1 MQRFSAKRVS
11 RIACGVYV
19 SSIVFACGGSEATAP
34 TPPPPG
40 NAVPRVSLAAVAG
53 NWTGT
58 AAEIRTTNKYR
69 VSVTINDSA
78 RVGEQGGVIDYDSAG
93 FVTSISFACGGEL
106 TLTAADQGAY
116 TFGERITRGGPCINN
131 GSVTVTRNQDG
142 LLDWKWFGPAGL
154 LSVTATLTKVP

>member
-1 MQRFSAKRVS
+1 MQRFSARRVS
-11 RIACGVYV
+11 RTARGVFV

-34 TPPPPG
+34 TPPPP
-40 NAVPRVSLAAVAG
+40 AVPRVSLAAVAG

-58 AAEIRTTNKYR
+58 AAEIRTINKYK

-93 FVTSISFACGGEL
+93 FVTTVKFACGGEL
-106 TLTAADQGAY
+106 TFSAADQVAY
-116 TFGERITRGGPCINN
+116 TFGERITRGGPCVNN

-142 LLDWKWFGPAGL
+142 SLDWKWFGPAGV
-154 LSVTATLTKVP
+154 LSVAATLTKVP